1 MNPLF
6 RLHLLLF
13 PPACRLCRRL
23 MNPLAR
29 TTPGFPFLCE
39 NCRAALPWKDPRYS
53 CRACGAH
60 TAEPDRLRCVS
71 CAEREQHV
79 TRVWCAFHYEAHV
92 RHWIL
97 RLKYGREEALAP
109 MLGALLGQAPGGAP
123 PMDAFDLV
131 LPVPLHRKRLR
142 RRGFNQAYLL
152 AHAWA
157 RAAGGN
163 GGPAHGLSTGVLQ
176 RHRHT
181 RPQVEL
187 APRERAAN
195 VAAAF
200 SLMPATGAPVREAAQ
215 REAAEPA
222 QAQAPLAGRRVLL
235 VDDLM
240 TTGATLDACAHT
252 LLDAGAERVDAFV
265 LARV

>member
-1 MNPLF
+1 MNPFF

-29 TTPGFPFLCE
+29 ITPGFPFLCE
-39 NCRAALPWKDPRYS
+39 SCRAALPWKDPRYS

-60 TAEPDRLRCVS
+60 TAEPERLRCVS
-71 CAEREQHV
+71 CADREQHV
-79 TRVWCAFHYEAHV
+79 TRVWCAFHYDAHV
-92 RHWIL
+92 RQWIL
-97 RLKYGREEALAP
+97 QLKYGREEALAP
-109 MLGALLGQAPGGAP
+109 MLGALLDQAPGGGP

-157 RAAGGN
+157 RSAGGN
-163 GGPAHGLSTGVLQ
+163 GGAARGPSTGVLQ
-176 RHRHT
+176 RHRNT

-200 SLMPATGAPVREAAQ
+200 SLVPAEGAPQ

-222 QAQAPLAGRRVLL
+222 RAQADLAGSRVLL

-240 TTGATLDACAHT
+240 TTGATLNACART

-265 LARV
+265 LARVK

>member
-1 MNPLF
+1 MNPFF
-6 RLHLLLF
+6 RLHLLFF

-29 TTPGFPFLCE
+29 STPGFPFLCE
-39 NCRAALPWKDPRYS
+39 SCRAALPWKDPRYS
-53 CRACGAH
+53 CRACGAQ
-60 TAEPDRLRCVS
+60 TAEPERLRCVS
-71 CAEREQHV
+71 CADREQHV

-97 RLKYGREEALAP
+97 QLKYGREEALAP
-109 MLGALLGQAPGGAP
+109 MLGALLNQAPGGGP
-123 PMDAFDLV
+123 PMDEFDLV

-157 RAAGGN
+157 RSAGGN
-163 GGPAHGLSTGVLQ
+163 GGAASGPSTGVLQ

-200 SLMPATGAPVREAAQ
+200 SLLPAAGAPQ
-215 REAAEPA
+215 GEAAEPA
-222 QAQAPLAGRRVLL
+222 RVQAHLAGRRVLL

-240 TTGATLDACAHT
+240 TTGATLNACAHT